1 MKIGKTWP
9 LVLVIVAVIIIL
21 WISWPT
27 VAWAQDVGPPPAEST
42 VTLDLLQTVQA
53 APPDYKALYFDAL
66 ERLQEYEA
74 AFEEALSLAKSYR
87 SGWEVQRD
95 IAEARGLQADQAI
108 KLSETLLTF
117 MRDMKDTIDKQHEII
132 MTLTAPKQ
140 TSLQLIGGAI
150 VYPKKL
156 DDPGVLLAI
165 GVSF

>member
-1 MKIGKTWP
+1 MKAGKTWP
-9 LVLVIVAVIIIL
+9 LVLVVVAVIIVL
-21 WISWPT
+21 WVSWPAG
-27 VAWAQDVGPPPAEST
+27 VWAQEVGPPPAEEVVT
-42 VTLDLLQTVQA
+42 VDPLGTVQDA
-53 APPDYKALYFDAL
+53 QPDYKALYFDAL

-87 SGWEVQRD
+87 SGWEAQRD

-150 VYPKKL
+150 VSPRHL